1 MGEDELERDEPAVLS
16 AREAMALIGHEP
28 AESEAAGESEEPSP
42 DVAAIEKPSPDTT
55 VPVTR
60 IRTLGRMVSAT

>member
-1 MGEDELERDEPAVLS
+1 VGEDELERDEPAVLS

-42 DVAAIEKPSPDTT
+42 DVGGDREAKS
-55 VPVTR
+55 
-60 IRTLGRMVSAT
+60 